1 LLVPIPYFLL
11 PTAYQGAILSR
22 HQKTAKS
29 KRQNLL
35 MHEEDDVKKSIIIT
49 IVALAFPLA
58 IIAGCGNETNQVSNI
73 PATPKWK
80 GAPYRLSFGAPPAKP
95 GSASLTIPPI
105 KFTAN
110 PDMLETRAN
119 LVVQFDTS
127 SVKRDTPVPNMMI
140 MGPTDISGADG
151 AVSADYLDTASK
163 ELAKMLGSYCMNGKI
178 KISVALT
185 RSSIPLNATDDQVNS
200 HRLSDWLPTEIDF
213 KNPHPK
219 C

>member
-1 LLVPIPYFLL
+1 MLLY
-11 PTAYQGAILSR
+11 
-22 HQKTAKS
+22 
-29 KRQNLL
+29 
-35 MHEEDDVKKSIIIT
+35 EEKHVRKSIIAIA
-49 IVALAFPLA
+49 ALAFL
-58 IIAGCGNETNQVSNI
+58 AGCGNQGNQASNT

-95 GSASLTIPPI
+95 GAAGLTIPPI

-119 LVVQFDTS
+119 LVIRFDTS
-127 SVKRDTPVPNMMI
+127 SVKRDYPVNNQMI
-140 MGPTDISGADG
+140 MGAVDISGTDG
-151 AVSADYLDTASK
+151 SLPADYLDTASK
-163 ELAKMLGSYCMNGKI
+163 ELAKMLGSYCMKGNV

-185 RSSIPLNATDDQVNS
+185 KSSISLTSNEDQVNA
-200 HRLSDWLPTEIDF
+200 HRLSDWLPTDIEF